1 MNDITS
7 EYLKC
12 SIDYI
17 YFIEN
22 YLTTYDQT
30 QGGNVPFKLFP
41 IQQNILHNFKKSRY
55 NLALK
60 YRQAG
65 LSTIT
70 AAYVCW
76 LLLFAD
82 EESPEKVLIVANKRD
97 TAALMLKKVNEFI
110 NQCPDWMFDVDK
122 DDMYAKSTEF
132 HKVLYN
138 KSEVKA
144 VATSM
149 DALRGY
155 TPTLMIID
163 EAAHIDNIDV
173 EEFWTASM
181 AALSCVHEDTYVFT
195 DNGLIRLKNIID
207 EKENEGFTP
216 YNGRLKVINKD
227 LEIVDIKSTFKS
239 IKSECYKIKTK
250 SGVELIG
257 SFKHPIMINNGVN
270 DEWVRMKHL
279 NVGHKLKIQYNQQLF
294 GEDINIDF
302 KVKHGNEK
310 EKYVL
315 PKKLKDDLNLSYL
328 IGLFIADGNYTK
340 RGLSIT
346 NGDIETQE
354 FLLGVGFKKHSKR
367 HYTFSSTH
375 LKRFFNNFIG
385 IENNSAK
392 DKKIPE
398 LIMRSSKETII
409 AFLQGMFDGDGCAF
423 SNGVKY
429 SSTSKI
435 LVEQLQILLLNFGI
449 RSYIRYSEQKISNT
463 SIVKNK
469 NTVTKTYNLFIKNEF
484 IVDFFEKIGFRLS
497 RKQNK
502 KEFFINRI
510 KNSSFIYAT
519 KDELKK
525 ILSENSIKRNQYDKE
540 YRFLDKLMRYD
551 KKKLSYH
558 GYLKLID
565 KKLENQKTLK
575 KWVKRYS
582 EQKNYF
588 YDEIISVEKYDD
600 YTYDLEI
607 PKGRSFITNGIIS
620 HNTGGRTILISTPN
634 GNDMIYWK
642 TYNNAKLGKNK
653 FVINEI
659 KWYQDP
665 RYNVGLTW
673 KKDDEEIENWNQDE
687 WKELVKNG
695 WKPSS
700 PWYEGMK
707 ADMDSPRKVSQEID
721 GNFVGS
727 GNTFVSGEDIDIQ
740 ERENICDP
748 IRVEGFDKSVWVFK
762 EPEKGHRYAAG
773 LDISLGQS
781 DDWSVLSIV
790 DYDTWEQ
797 VFEWR
802 GKMAPDVVAEFI
814 LKYLDMYGNPML
826 ITDLT
831 GGLGLITVNKL
842 KEFGYKNFFY
852 DYKGKDMYGY
862 VNKDE
867 LAAGLVIG
875 SSIVRMN
882 VLDSFERNVRQGFKV
897 RSHRVLSEMRT
908 FIVNASGK
916 PDHMK
921 GCNDDCLFSLA
932 LALYLCEVRFKELT
946 KNESQIKSLLSSWTI
961 ESTDTGVPT
970 YNMQDIMNPLG
981 KQMDQKQMQTQY
993 GWLFGTKK

>member
-12 SIDYI
+12 SLDYV

-30 QGGNVPFKLFP
+30 KGGNVPFKLFT
-41 IQQNILHNFKKSRY
+41 IQQKILHNFKNERY

-110 NQCPDWMFDVDK
+110 NQCPDWMFDVPK
-122 DDMYAKSTEF
+122 EQMYAKSTEF

-181 AALSCVHEDTYVFT
+181 AALS
-195 DNGLIRLKNIID
+195 
-207 EKENEGFTP
+207 
-216 YNGRLKVINKD
+216 
-227 LEIVDIKSTFKS
+227 
-239 IKSECYKIKTK
+239 
-250 SGVELIG
+250 
-257 SFKHPIMINNGVN
+257 
-270 DEWVRMKHL
+270 
-279 NVGHKLKIQYNQQLF
+279 
-294 GEDINIDF
+294 
-302 KVKHGNEK
+302 
-310 EKYVL
+310 
-315 PKKLKDDLNLSYL
+315 
-328 IGLFIADGNYTK
+328 
-340 RGLSIT
+340 
-346 NGDIETQE
+346 
-354 FLLGVGFKKHSKR
+354 
-367 HYTFSSTH
+367 
-375 LKRFFNNFIG
+375 
-385 IENNSAK
+385 
-392 DKKIPE
+392 
-398 LIMRSSKETII
+398 
-409 AFLQGMFDGDGCAF
+409 
-423 SNGVKY
+423 
-429 SSTSKI
+429 
-435 LVEQLQILLLNFGI
+435 
-449 RSYIRYSEQKISNT
+449 
-463 SIVKNK
+463 
-469 NTVTKTYNLFIKNEF
+469 
-484 IVDFFEKIGFRLS
+484 
-497 RKQNK
+497 
-502 KEFFINRI
+502 
-510 KNSSFIYAT
+510 
-519 KDELKK
+519 
-525 ILSENSIKRNQYDKE
+525 
-540 YRFLDKLMRYD
+540 
-551 KKKLSYH
+551 
-558 GYLKLID
+558 
-565 KKLENQKTLK
+565 
-575 KWVKRYS
+575 
-582 EQKNYF
+582 
-588 YDEIISVEKYDD
+588 
-600 YTYDLEI
+600 
-607 PKGRSFITNGIIS
+607 
-620 HNTGGRTILISTPN
+620 TGGRAILISTPN
-634 GNDMIYWK
+634 GNDLLYWK

-653 FVINEI
+653 FTINEI

-665 RYNVGLTW
+665 RYNINLMWT
-673 KKDDEEIENWNQDE
+673 KDDETIENWNEEE
-687 WKELVKNG
+687 WKELVRNG
-695 WKPSS
+695 WKPTS

-727 GNTFVSGEDIDIQ
+727 GNTFVAGEDIDKQ
-740 ERENICDP
+740 EREFIMDP
-748 IRVEGFDKSVWVFK
+748 IRVEGYDKSVWIYK

-790 DYDTWEQ
+790 DFETWEQ

-802 GKMAPDVVAEFI
+802 GKMAPDVAAEFI
-814 LKYLDMYGNPML
+814 MKYLEMYGNPML

-831 GGLGLITVNKL
+831 GGLGLICVNKL

-862 VNKDE
+862 INKDE
-867 LAAGLVIG
+867 LPAGLVIG
-875 SSIVRMN
+875 SSITRMN
-882 VLDSFERNVRQGFKV
+882 VLDAFERNIRQGFKV

-908 FIVNASGK
+908 FIVTASGR

-946 KNESQIKSLLSSWTI
+946 KNESQIKSLLNSWTV
-961 ESTDTGVPT
+961 ESTNSGVPT
-970 YNMQDIMNPLG
+970 YNMQENMNPLG
-981 KQMDQKQMQTQY
+981 GQTNQKQMQSEF
-993 GWLFGTKK
+993 GWLFGMK

>member
-12 SIDYI
+12 SLDYV

-30 QGGNVPFKLFP
+30 KGGNVPFKLFT
-41 IQQNILHNFKKSRY
+41 IQQKILHNFKNERY

-110 NQCPDWMFDVDK
+110 NQCPDWMFDTSK
-122 DDMYAKSTEF
+122 EQMYAKSTEF

-181 AALSCVHEDTYVFT
+181 AALS
-195 DNGLIRLKNIID
+195 
-207 EKENEGFTP
+207 
-216 YNGRLKVINKD
+216 
-227 LEIVDIKSTFKS
+227 
-239 IKSECYKIKTK
+239 
-250 SGVELIG
+250 
-257 SFKHPIMINNGVN
+257 
-270 DEWVRMKHL
+270 
-279 NVGHKLKIQYNQQLF
+279 
-294 GEDINIDF
+294 
-302 KVKHGNEK
+302 
-310 EKYVL
+310 
-315 PKKLKDDLNLSYL
+315 
-328 IGLFIADGNYTK
+328 
-340 RGLSIT
+340 
-346 NGDIETQE
+346 
-354 FLLGVGFKKHSKR
+354 
-367 HYTFSSTH
+367 
-375 LKRFFNNFIG
+375 
-385 IENNSAK
+385 
-392 DKKIPE
+392 
-398 LIMRSSKETII
+398 
-409 AFLQGMFDGDGCAF
+409 
-423 SNGVKY
+423 
-429 SSTSKI
+429 
-435 LVEQLQILLLNFGI
+435 
-449 RSYIRYSEQKISNT
+449 
-463 SIVKNK
+463 
-469 NTVTKTYNLFIKNEF
+469 
-484 IVDFFEKIGFRLS
+484 
-497 RKQNK
+497 
-502 KEFFINRI
+502 
-510 KNSSFIYAT
+510 
-519 KDELKK
+519 
-525 ILSENSIKRNQYDKE
+525 
-540 YRFLDKLMRYD
+540 
-551 KKKLSYH
+551 
-558 GYLKLID
+558 
-565 KKLENQKTLK
+565 
-575 KWVKRYS
+575 
-582 EQKNYF
+582 
-588 YDEIISVEKYDD
+588 
-600 YTYDLEI
+600 
-607 PKGRSFITNGIIS
+607 
-620 HNTGGRTILISTPN
+620 TGGRAILISTPN
-634 GNDMIYWK
+634 GNDLLYWK

-653 FVINEI
+653 FTINEI

-665 RYNVGLTW
+665 RYNINLMWT
-673 KKDDEEIENWNQDE
+673 KEDETIENWNEEE
-687 WKELVKNG
+687 WKELVRNG
-695 WKPSS
+695 WKPTS

-727 GNTFVSGEDIDIQ
+727 GNTFVAGEDIDKQ
-740 ERENICDP
+740 EREFIIDP
-748 IRVEGFDKSVWVFK
+748 IRVEGYDKSVWIYK

-790 DYDTWEQ
+790 DFETWEQ

-802 GKMAPDVVAEFI
+802 GKMAPDVAAEFI
-814 LKYLDMYGNPML
+814 MKYLEMYGNPML

-831 GGLGLITVNKL
+831 GGLGLICVNKL

-862 VNKDE
+862 INKDE
-867 LAAGLVIG
+867 LPAGLVIG
-875 SSIVRMN
+875 SSITRMN
-882 VLDSFERNVRQGFKV
+882 VLDAFERNIRQGFKV

-908 FIVNASGK
+908 FIVTASGR

-946 KNESQIKSLLSSWTI
+946 KNESQIKSLLNSWTV
-961 ESTDTGVPT
+961 ESTNSGVPT
-970 YNMQDIMNPLG
+970 YNMQENINPLG
-981 KQMDQKQMQTQY
+981 GQTNQKQMQSEF
-993 GWLFGTKK
+993 GWLFGMK